1 MAGRTAERAARR
13 ARRRFRRLYRVA
25 VVLIVAFGVI
35 LVRNRGDDPVWTAVD
50 TAGQLLA
57 AVLAAAAGAVTAR
70 RSSGRA
76 RCGWSTIA
84 AGCAAWAV
92 GRGIWLVSAMVLHH
106 NVPAPGIADIGFVA
120 APVLWTAGILML
132 VDTPPGTRSRTSGL
146 LEGLMIAGGVFL
158 PTWALALAPVVR
170 ESGGPGPA
178 QIVDLARPV
187 LDLVVLASLLFAF
200 PRCRRHARGSLAL
213 VAIGV
218 AAIATADSGFWYLR
232 TVDSYIGTNLF
243 DLGWFA
249 GFLFIGLGSSR
260 PSAGTPTGTSAGTQ
274 AGAPA
279 LDPEFRDSWRLLSVP
294 DVIYAVGMC
303 VTVLVAFR
311 SRTTVLGPF
320 ERYAFGGL
328 LVVGLVHRMSVL
340 VENLSLTV
348 GLEAR
353 VRARTSDLE
362 KRERY
367 FAALVRSSS
376 DIVIVVDEARTIRS
390 VSASLDDIY
399 GWDHHRLVGRPFDSF
414 GPFEALIAAVDAA
427 AANSGRVHRVE
438 WQLVDASGVTRSA
451 ESTVSNL
458 LGDADIG
465 CFVIN
470 TRDVTDRATLETQ
483 LRHQAFHDPLTGLP
497 NRALF
502 ADRVGHAL
510 RRSGVSGARV
520 GLAMVDLDGFKAIN
534 DSHGHHAG
542 DRVLRSVADQ
552 LTSALEPG
560 ETVARLG
567 GDEFAILV
575 EDIDD
580 TVDPA
585 SIAERLLECIHVVVD
600 VEGMQYEVRASVG
613 LAISTRS
620 TSHPADAVQRLLR
633 DADIAMYSA
642 KRAGRGAA
650 RVFRPEMYADAQD
663 TFELQSQLRGA
674 VERGEMVLFYQPTF
688 ELATGRISGF
698 EALIRWQHP
707 AKGLIGPS
715 KFIPLAEESGVIV
728 SLGDWALRTAV
739 GQLAAWSR
747 EFGDGGSLSMAI
759 NVSVGQLRSPGLL
772 DSLREVI
779 GDAGIDPRRIVL
791 EITESMLIS
800 DTDTVVG
807 LLHDMADLGVRIAID
822 DFGTGYASLANLQN
836 LPLDVLKI
844 DRTFVS
850 GEFERDGAPLL
861 STILNIGS
869 TLGLMTVGEGIEN
882 QDQLAML
889 RNGGCDIGQGYYLAR
904 PLPAAAV
911 REMLVVSRAADRR
924 DRNIVLP
931 VLPVASA

>member
-1 MAGRTAERAARR
+1 MAGRTVERAAQR
-13 ARRRFRRLYRVA
+13 ARRRFRRLCRVA

-50 TAGQLLA
+50 NAGQLLA
-57 AVLAAAAGAVTAR
+57 AALAAAAGAVTAHR
-70 RSSGRA
+70 NSGRV
-76 RCGWSTIA
+76 RRGWSAIA
-84 AGCAAWAV
+84 AGCAAWVV
-92 GRGIWLVSAMVLHH
+92 GQGIWTVSAMVLHH
-106 NVPAPGIADIGFVA
+106 NVPSPGIADIGFVA
-120 APVLWTAGILML
+120 APVLWTTGILMF
-132 VDTPPGTRSRTSGL
+132 VDTPPGTRPRTSGL

-178 QIVDLARPV
+178 EIVNLAYPV
-187 LDLVVLASLLFAF
+187 LDLMVLASLLFAF
-200 PRCRRHARGSLAL
+200 TRCRRHARGSLAFL
-213 VAIGV
+213 AIGV

-232 TVDSYIGTNLF
+232 TVDSYIGTNLV

-249 GFLFIGLGSSR
+249 GFLFIGLGSLR
-260 PSAGTPTGTSAGTQ
+260 PSAGTQ
-274 AGAPA
+274 AGTSAR
-279 LDPEFRDSWRLLSVP
+279 DPEFRDSWQLLSVP

-328 LVVGLVHRMSVL
+328 LVVGLLHRMSVL

-348 GLEAR
+348 GLETR

-390 VSASLDDIY
+390 VSASLADIF
-399 GWDHHRLVGRPFDSF
+399 GWDHDWLVGRPLDSF
-414 GPFEALIAAVDAA
+414 GPFDALSAAVDAA
-427 AANSGRVHRVE
+427 AADPGRVHRLE
-438 WQLVDASGVTRSA
+438 WQLVDAFGVNRSA

-520 GLAMVDLDGFKAIN
+520 GLAMVDLDGFKGIN

-552 LTSALEPG
+552 LTRALEPG

-585 SIAERLLECIHVVVD
+585 SIAERLLDCIHVVVD

-620 TSHPADAVQRLLR
+620 MSHPADAVQRLLR

-650 RVFRPEMYADAQD
+650 QVFRPEMYADAQD

-707 AKGLIGPS
+707 TKGLIGPS